1 MFAITS
7 ITVPVSARINQ
18 RKTAINKKQLNFASK
33 LPNVSPLRRDEK
45 SPSSIVKTPLKPVD
59 RPNDYLSVAERV
71 NGRAAM
77 IGFSSALIDE
87 IMTGH
92 SLSTQFQEHIG
103 LSVAVTALVFLGTA
117 SNPKDEGYIQG
128 FFKPDVELLQG
139 RLAMIGILSLL
150 LTESLH
156 PNVPLF

>member
-1 MFAITS
+1 MNTLTTCRIS
-7 ITVPVSARINQ
+7 PVAVSTRVQ
-18 RKTAINKKQLNFASK
+18 RKKTVSKKGTVVPESK
-33 LPNVSPLRRDEK
+33 GKVF
-45 SPSSIVKTPLKPVD
+45 KTPLSPID
-59 RPNDYLSVAERV
+59 RPNDFLSVAERI

-87 IMTGH
+87 IMTGD
-92 SLSTQFQEHIG
+92 SIRTQFTEHIG

-128 FFKPDVELLQG
+128 FFEPDIELVNG
-139 RLAMIGILSLL
+139 RLAMIGVLSLI

-156 PNVPLF
+156 PGVPLF